1 MYYYANFDRADDG
14 ITVTFRDIPEAITC
28 GHSDAEATEMA
39 EDVLLSCVEI
49 YFDDNRP
56 FPVASK
62 PQKDE
67 VPIYLPESVY
77 AKVLLHNVMLEKG
90 LNKAELARKADLTPP
105 EVQRLLKPR
114 HKTKID
120 TIGLALSALGKPLR
134 LVV

>member
-28 GHSDAEATEMA
+28 GHSDAEAI
-39 EDVLLSCVEI
+39 D
-49 YFDDNRP
+49 
-56 FPVASK
+56 
-62 PQKDE
+62 
-67 VPIYLPESVY
+67 ESVY

-120 TIGLALSALGKPLR
+120 TIGLALSALGKPLQ
-134 LVV
+134 LAV